1 VNGSRMGGAL
11 RRAIGT
17 VVTLALVGAAI
28 GFYALS
34 PHRSLTS
41 GPGPVTTAE
50 PAPTRTTIESA
61 SSSQTT
67 TSPAQ
72 PSTRT
77 ATRTPKSS
85 PDPDLPPGPG
95 GREPGIRLTATPTAH
110 GAFDVVETVRL
121 AEPVTQLTLA
131 PPDLTSAN
139 PDLRGKRPVAEAL
152 QVRAGGRA
160 IKVANTTLRRAT
172 VLHVAEPAAAFE
184 LRYRLR
190 GVTVINKPSSAGR
203 ALGAVEP
210 LVTGVPA
217 ELPVAITVR
226 GHSVRNLTCPRLP
239 MAEWACAA
247 GSQPNLR
254 VNRNLPRVDALV
266 AAQLDLTAP
275 RVGAPR

>member
-61 SSSQTT
+61 SP
-67 TSPAQ
+67 SPTRTPA
-72 PSTRT
+72 PTRT
-77 ATRTPKSS
+77 ATKTSESP

-95 GREPGIRLTATPTAH
+95 GREPGIRLIATPTAH

-152 QVRAGGRA
+152 QVKAAGGRT
-160 IKVANTTLRRAT
+160 IKVPNTTLRRAT
-172 VLHVAEPAAAFE
+172 VLAVAEPAEAFE

-217 ELPVAITVR
+217 ELPVAVTVR

-239 MAEWACAA
+239 MDDWACAA
-247 GSQPNLR
+247 GPQPNMR
-254 VNRNLPRVDALV
+254 VNRNLPRRDALV
-266 AAQLDLTAP
+266 VAQLDLTAP

>member
-1 VNGSRMGGAL
+1 MRGAL

-28 GFYALS
+28 GFYTLS
-34 PHRSLTS
+34 PHLSLTA
-41 GPGPVTTAE
+41 GPEPATTAE
-50 PAPTRTTIESA
+50 PTPTRTTIESA
-61 SSSQTT
+61 SPSLT
-67 TSPAQ
+67 Q
-72 PSTRT
+72 PPTRT
-77 ATRTPKSS
+77 ATRTPESK
-85 PDPDLPPGPG
+85 PDRDLPPGPG
-95 GREPGIRLTATPTAH
+95 GRQPGIRLTATPTSL

-139 PDLRGKRPVAEAL
+139 RELRRKRPVAEAL
-152 QVRAGGRA
+152 QVRAAGRA
-160 IKVANTTLRRAT
+160 IKVPSTTLRRAV
-172 VLHVAEPAAAFE
+172 VLSLAEPGVAFE

-190 GVTVINKPSSAGR
+190 GVTVLNKPSSAGR

-217 ELPVAITVR
+217 ELPVAVTVR

-239 MAEWACAA
+239 IADWACAA
-247 GSQPNLR
+247 GPQPNMR
-254 VNRNLPRVDALV
+254 VNRNLPRRDALV
-266 AAQLDLTAP
+266 AAQLDLTAT

>member
-1 VNGSRMGGAL
+1 MGGGL

-34 PHRSLTS
+34 PNLTPTS
-41 GPGPVTTAE
+41 GPGPVTSAE

-61 SSSQTT
+61 SP
-67 TSPAQ
+67 SPTGTPA
-72 PSTRT
+72 PTRA
-77 ATRTPKSS
+77 ATRSAEST

-95 GREPGIRLTATPTAH
+95 GREPGIRLTATPTAQ
-110 GAFDVVETVRL
+110 GAFDVIETVRL

-152 QVRAGGRA
+152 QIRAGGRA
-160 IKVANTTLRRAT
+160 IKVSNTTLRRAT
-172 VLHVAEPAAAFE
+172 VLPFAGPAVAFE

-190 GVTVINKPSSAGR
+190 GVTVINEPSSEGR

-217 ELPVAITVR
+217 DLPVAITVR

-239 MAEWACAA
+239 IEDWACAA
-247 GSQPNLR
+247 GPQPNVR
-254 VNRNLPRVDALV
+254 VNRNLPRRDALV